1 MNVILPWVVALAL
14 LVTLFAVVNVTLKER
29 KEHAAEVNR
38 LTTALNSQ
46 KKICEELSHY
56 AQEIVKIN
64 GDKDNV
70 AQKIEEAKNDE
81 EVLSVIAGLV
91 SANNDRVRK

>member
-1 MNVILPWVVALAL
+1 MNLIMPWVVALAL
-14 LVTLFAVVNVTLKER
+14 LITLFAVVNVTLKER
-29 KEHAAEVNR
+29 KEHAEEVRR
-38 LTTALNSQ
+38 LNTALDSQ
-46 KKICEELSHY
+46 KKICSELSHF
-56 AQEIVKIN
+56 AQEIIKIN

-70 AQKIEEAKNDE
+70 AEKIEEAKNEE